1 MFGNVSDFSLLGGA
15 GFQFVIM
22 VYVTLDVA
30 LYPAIWDRNNVPLGS
45 TVIPVQRGNSP
56 QLVRGRVIV
65 LLSFGGQSGYRQNDE
80 KLGMDF

>member
-45 TVIPVQRGNSP
+45 TVIPVQRGYSL
-56 QLVRGRVIV
+56 QLVRGRVM
-65 LLSFGGQSGYRQNDE
+65 YY
-80 KLGMDF
+80 